1 MARFGEGASWKMG
14 TEDQS
19 IADRSAHPAPPRVA
33 DVAPRRGGGEWRAW
47 YSLIVDPL
55 RRDDIERAR
64 ATPPGEKLRQA
75 LEMMRVG
82 IEMKR
87 ARLRAEDP
95 LASDAQIQQ
104 RLWAWLAEE
113 R

>member
-1 MARFGEGASWKMG
+1 M
-14 TEDQS
+14 
-19 IADRSAHPAPPRVA
+19 
-33 DVAPRRGGGEWRAW
+33 
-47 YSLIVDPL
+47 DPL
-55 RRDDIERAR
+55 RRDDIERAQ

-87 ARLRAEDP
+87 ARLRADDP
-95 LASDAQIQQ
+95 QASEAEIQQ